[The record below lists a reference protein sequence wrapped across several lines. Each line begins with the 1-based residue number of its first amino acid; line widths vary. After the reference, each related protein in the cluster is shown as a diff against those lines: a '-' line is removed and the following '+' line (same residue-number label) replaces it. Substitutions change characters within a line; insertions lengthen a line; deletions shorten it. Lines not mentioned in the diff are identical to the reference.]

1 MGKIFLMLSLFVF
14 SSCGNRDL
22 ADRDDR
28 HDDHH
33 DDHHRHDRDDDDRD
47 DHRHWWSS

>member
-1 MGKIFLMLSLFVF
+1 MSKIFLILSLFAF

-28 HDDHH
+28 RDDHHDDHH
-33 DDHHRHDRDDDDRD
+33 DDHRHDDDDDDDR
-47 DHRHWWSS
+47 RHWW